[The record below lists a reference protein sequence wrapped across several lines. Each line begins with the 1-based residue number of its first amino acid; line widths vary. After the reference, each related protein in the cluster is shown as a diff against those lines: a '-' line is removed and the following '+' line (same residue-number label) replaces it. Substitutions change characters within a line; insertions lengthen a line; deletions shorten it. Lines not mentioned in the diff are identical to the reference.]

1 MLASDLQNPEFAGA
15 TNPDSA
21 LHVEFRYDKLLN
33 EYRSQ
38 QEGRPVYD
46 WMDCI
51 RIQVP
56 GNNLTVI
63 DRPAHSGDKH
73 RFPLHWAR
81 YEQSKETPGQVE
93 GTPIDQWALIGR
105 DQAETLR
112 YNKFFTVEAIANASD
127 QMITRIGMGAGMD
140 PYSLRKKAQAYLQAA
155 KATAEGV
162 NREDELRERDEKIA
176 KQQEMLEAMQAQ
188 LAELTAQKRG
198 PGRPPNKDK
207 EAA

>member
-1 MLASDLQNPEFAGA
+1 MLASDLQNPEFSGA

-21 LHVEFRYDKLLN
+21 LHVEFRHDKLLN
-33 EYRSQ
+33 EFRSQ
-38 QEGRPVYD
+38 QEGRPIYD
-46 WMDCI
+46 WMDFV
-51 RIQVP
+51 RISVP
-56 GNNLTVI
+56 GNNLSVI
-63 DRPAHSGDKH
+63 DRPAHNGDKM

-112 YNKFFTVEAIANASD
+112 YFKFFTVESIAGASD
-127 QMITRIGMGAGMD
+127 QMITRLGSGAGMD
-140 PYSLRKKAQAYLQAA
+140 PFTLRTKAQAYLQAA
-155 KATAEGV
+155 KVAAEGV
-162 NREDELRERDEKIA
+162 NREDELRKRDEQIA

-198 PGRPPNKDK
+198 PGRPAK
-207 EAA
+207 AA